1 MSQAIDIM
9 SALVEIESRSADI
22 YLALSRK
29 FRHVP
34 KVADFWDQ
42 FTKDEHAH
50 ANILKDMQSGTHED
64 KQEIE
69 IDNKSIED
77 ISNTHKWIKTDL
89 TQSIRN
95 LDDAYEL
102 SHEIETKEVEMLF
115 EILSTNLGKYI
126 EKLRMIMIE
135 EQGHLQKILEFSK
148 VYGNAEWR
156 RNIQAG

>member
-34 KVADFWDQ
+34 EVADFWGQ
-42 FTKDEHAH
+42 FVKDEHAH
-50 ANILKDMQSGTHED
+50 ANILKDIQSGAQKD

-69 IDNKSIED
+69 IDNKSIEN
-77 ISNTHKWIKTDL
+77 ISSTHKWIKTDL
-89 TQSIRN
+89 SQFIRN

-102 SHEIETKEVEMLF
+102 SHEIETREVEMLF
-115 EILSTNLGKYI
+115 EILSTNMGKYI
-126 EKLRMIMIE
+126 EKLRMIMFE
-135 EQGHLQKILEFSK
+135 EQGHLQKILDFSE
-148 VYGNAEWR
+148 VYGNAGWR
-156 RNIQAG
+156 RNIHAD